1 MGGVVERLLVIAVDE
16 IATPSADGA
25 HERAHVRLLDAL
37 TLFCPFTEVIRY
49 GVFALPVRA
58 PSRFLGGEAAVVNN
72 CAALVRRTVGATP
85 RLGIAEGLFSAEA
98 AARRDFVIASGET
111 TAFRRSLP
119 IEELLDDKT
128 ATTARRLGLHRVGQ
142 FADVEPRRVA
152 ERFSRSVA
160 ERHRVA
166 RGEADTWSDRDEVLL
181 RRMME
186 VKGTEQTTAGQQ
198 SFFGQRSEG
207 DRRAVAV
214 GFRAAERVGIEEVL
228 TAAVVGG
235 RTPRERVRWRP
246 LGAPEG
252 TSDSSAPWP
261 GHLPPPSPAAT
272 LRHPVRLALRD
283 GDAQPV
289 TVNGRGLLSRPPA
302 SVDFGRGGAVS
313 IAWCA
318 GPWPHDEAWWA
329 KRARRAHLHVVLVDQ
344 RALWLYAERGS
355 WFLAGVFD

>member
-1 MGGVVERLLVIAVDE
+1 MERLLVIAVDE
-16 IATPSADGA
+16 IATPSEDGA
-25 HERAHVRLLDAL
+25 NERAHVRLLEAL

-58 PSRFLGGEAAVVNN
+58 PSRFLGGESAVVRN
-72 CAALVRRTVGATP
+72 CAALVQRTVGVAP

-98 AARRDFVIASGET
+98 AARRGCVIASGET
-111 TAFRRSLP
+111 TTFRRSLP

-128 ATTARRLGLHRVGQ
+128 ATTARRLGLHRIGQ
-142 FADVEPRRVA
+142 FADVHPGRVA
-152 ERFSRSVA
+152 ERFSRSIA

-166 RGEADTWSDRDEVLL
+166 RGESDTWGERDAVLL

-186 VKGTEQTTAGQQ
+186 VKGAEQTTAGQQ

-214 GFRAAERVGIEEVL
+214 GFRAADRVGIEAVL
-228 TAAVVGG
+228 TATVVGG

-246 LGAPEG
+246 LGAPE
-252 TSDSSAPWP
+252 SAPDSNAPWP

-272 LRHPVRLALRD
+272 LQHPVRVTLRD
-283 GDAQPV
+283 GNAQTV
-289 TVNGRGLLSRPPA
+289 TVNGRGLLSRPP
-302 SVDFGRGGAVS
+302 VTIDFGRGTAVP

-318 GPWPHDEAWWA
+318 GPWPHDEAWWSR
-329 KRARRAHLHVVLVDQ
+329 RARRAHLHVVLTDQ

-355 WFLAGVFD
+355 WLLAGVFD